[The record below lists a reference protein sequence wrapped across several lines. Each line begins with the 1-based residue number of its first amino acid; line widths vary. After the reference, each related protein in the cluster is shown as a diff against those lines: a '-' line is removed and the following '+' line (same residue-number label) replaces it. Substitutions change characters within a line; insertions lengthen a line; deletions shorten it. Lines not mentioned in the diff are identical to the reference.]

1 MLHRVSEVLPTTDDH
16 YMRAADVIFQLSVA
30 GVTIYAPAD
39 AAHRHDLCNLRG
51 VMFTTRSAKNDQG
64 GNGSRIF
71 IDVHDTSSPSV
82 AFCVASDTFRWAQ
95 EARPQGT
102 DSLFSY
108 RNKWQLT
115 PDVYRSAIKAVA
127 KSMGLDASRYS
138 SHSLRIA
145 GASALA
151 SAGKPDWF
159 IKKMGRWQS
168 LAFLQYIQFSVPCM
182 REAVTTIISPSC
194 FTIADLIATHPGFSP
209 LWGR

>member
-1 MLHRVSEVLPTTDDH
+1 M
-16 YMRAADVIFQLSVA
+16 
-30 GVTIYAPAD
+30 
-39 AAHRHDLCNLRG
+39 
-51 VMFTTRSAKNDQG
+51 
-64 GNGSRIF
+64 
-71 IDVHDTSSPSV
+71 

-95 EARPQGT
+95 KARPQGT

-108 RNKWQLT
+108 RTKWHLT

-127 KSMGLDASRYS
+127 KSMCLDASRYS

-168 LAFLQYIQFSVPCM
+168 LAFLQYIQFSYPACA
-182 REAVTTIISPSC
+182 RP
-194 FTIADLIATHPGFSP
+194 
-209 LWGR
+209 